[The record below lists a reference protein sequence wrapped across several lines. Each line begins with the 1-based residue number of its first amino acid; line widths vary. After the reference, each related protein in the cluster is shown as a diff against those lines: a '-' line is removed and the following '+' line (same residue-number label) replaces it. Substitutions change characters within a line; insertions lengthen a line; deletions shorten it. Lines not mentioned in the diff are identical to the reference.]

1 MLQSFRGTIDTHGI
15 RTLRLESDE
24 DFSRQQ
30 HYPIN
35 EFWVVLNH
43 TDLPAIRAILA
54 SGDRARA
61 LRRVCE
67 QAVSLG
73 LVS

>member
-15 RTLRLESDE
+15 RTLRLESDD
-24 DFSRQQ
+24 DFLRQRCRSTA
-30 HYPIN
+30 
-35 EFWVVLNH
+35 EFWVVLHH

-61 LRRVCE
+61 LQRVCE
-67 QAVSLG
+67 RAVSLG
-73 LVS
+73 IVS